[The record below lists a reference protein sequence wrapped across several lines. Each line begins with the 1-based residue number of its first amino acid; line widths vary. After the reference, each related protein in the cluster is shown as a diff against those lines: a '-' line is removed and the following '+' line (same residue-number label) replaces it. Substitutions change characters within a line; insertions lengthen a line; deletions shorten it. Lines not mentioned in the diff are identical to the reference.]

1 MTEQYYQLRLTIA
14 CYIREEHRMYI
25 TSDYFDRIITTWN
38 EMNKHSDRWD
48 KDHAEAA
55 LLHNAV
61 QDGVIK
67 KDQLTLEGNA
77 ILDRYGFIFVE

>member
-1 MTEQYYQLRLTIA
+1 
-14 CYIREEHRMYI
+14 
-25 TSDYFDRIITTWN
+25 
-38 EMNKHSDRWD
+38 MNKYSDRWD